1 MAHKLISN
9 KSVVY
14 NAQTL
19 ESSYLTI
26 TFTRT
31 QFVNNDADNFPGG
44 GGQNPH
50 QVNIQSNMYANLGE
64 SGSQPQTG
72 LGGFN
77 YNLTEEEWNTWFFAT
92 PFTTTGSYD
101 QVMESSL
108 LYTKSQLPDMFGLTQ
123 EDWIYQ
129 E

>member
-1 MAHKLISN
+1 MSHKLVSN

-26 TFTRT
+26 TFNRT
-31 QFVNNDADNFPGG
+31 QFIDNSSNNFPGG

-72 LGGFN
+72 LGNFN
-77 YNLTEEEWNTWFFAT
+77 YNLTEEEWNTWFASV
-92 PFTTTGSYD
+92 PFTTVGSYD
-101 QVMESSL
+101 QVMEASL
-108 LYTKSQLPDMFGLTQ
+108 LYTKSQLPVMFGLSQ
-123 EDWIYQ
+123 SDWIYQ
-129 E
+129 D